1 MPSCKQDKSTA
12 LNATYE
18 AEFAD
23 RLSDAHFIREV
34 RLLYCSRC
42 FGLFVDFTVVR
53 YRQQRVFAVCAAGFG
68 SAWLVGVAS
77 LT

>member
-42 FGLFVDFTVVR
+42 FGLFLISQSSVTGSSVCLLFVR
-53 YRQQRVFAVCAAGFG
+53 LVLEVRG
-68 SAWLVGVAS
+68 WLG
-77 LT
+77 